1 MVNEPSE
8 GIDWAEIYNRGL
20 LQPAVVNSV
29 YSESIGQD
37 LGLQSGDRLVSIN
50 GKCAR
55 DLIDIRML
63 TGNDKLTLVIE
74 STDNSLHLI
83 EVEKDPDEGLGIGFT
98 EALFDGLKQCNNK
111 CPFCFIDQQPSGY
124 RDTLYLKDDDF
135 RLSFLYGSY
144 LTLTN
149 LVVSDWERIESQR
162 LSPLYISIHATD
174 PEVRSQ
180 LLHNKRA
187 GLICDQLR
195 WFSDRRLQIH
205 AQVVVCPGFNDGPV
219 LQRTLIELSYFAEQ
233 NSPSILSVA
242 IVPVGLTHFRPD
254 DDELIASDKLCA
266 GNVIDQVEYLQYSF
280 SEKLGSRFAWLSDE
294 WFLIAKRPLPPISTY
309 ENFSQQENGVGSIR
323 AFLRDL
329 DIYTR
334 ALPESLPYPRSYS
347 WVVGQLVMESLKPI
361 VQRINRVKGLQMFL
375 YGLPSLYWGQKQVV
389 TGLLTGSD
397 LLVGLQKEN
406 LGDILL
412 IPSVLLQQNQL
423 IFLDDIEL
431 SYLQE
436 IFPVKIEIIYG
447 AMDLVRICANEE
459 YYIR

>member
-8 GIDWAEIYNRGL
+8 GIDWADSYNRL
-20 LQPAVVNSV
+20 ILQPAVVDSV
-29 YSESIGQD
+29 YPESIGQE
-37 LGLQSGDRLVSIN
+37 LGLQSGDRLLSIN

-55 DLIDIRML
+55 DLIDVRIL
-63 TGNDKLTLVIE
+63 TGNENLTLVIE
-74 STDNSLHLI
+74 STDNCLHLI

-124 RDTLYLKDDDF
+124 RETLYLKDDDF

-174 PEVRSQ
+174 PELRSQ

-187 GLICDQLR
+187 GLICNQLR

-205 AQVVVCPGFNDGPV
+205 TQVVVCPGFNDGPV
-219 LQRTLIELSYFAEQ
+219 LQRTLIELAYFAERD
-233 NSPSILSVA
+233 SPTILSVA

-254 DDELIASDKLCA
+254 DDKLISSDKLCA
-266 GNVIDQVEYLQYSF
+266 ENVIDQVEYLQCSF
-280 SEKLGSRFAWLSDE
+280 SQKLGSRFAWLSDE
-294 WFLIAKRPLPPISTY
+294 WFLIAKRPLPPVSTY
-309 ENFSQQENGVGSIR
+309 ENFSQQENGVGTIR
-323 AFLRDL
+323 SFLQDL
-329 DIYTR
+329 DLHTR
-334 ALPESLPYPRSYS
+334 MLPKALQHHASYS
-347 WVVGQLVMESLKPI
+347 WVVGQLVMESLEPI
-361 VQRINRVKGLQMFL
+361 VHRINRVKGLQMFL
-375 YGLPSLYWGQKQVV
+375 YGLPSLYWGQEQVV

-397 LLVGLQKEN
+397 LLIGLQKEN
-406 LGDILL
+406 LGDTVLL
-412 IPSVLLQQNQL
+412 PSVLLQQNQP

-431 SYLQE
+431 SFLQE
-436 IFPVKIEIIYG
+436 IFPVKIEIVYG
-447 AMDLVRICANEE
+447 AMDL
-459 YYIR
+459 IRNLC